1 MLDYQRVL
9 QIDIRGRFASYHT
22 WNLRFARS
30 WDYPSSH
37 PVDHFRIKI
46 HGDDWGSPMTQETSR
61 SCPPPV
67 ACWIVPGN
75 LTGTGLPLRGPVGK
89 RVACRIFQWAWK
101 NTMKN
106 KGIAIPKKDRQE
118 IYHYFRFR
126 IWLFD
131 LFGGCFNIIM
141 GTVSVPNDLC
151 MEFSRSFTPKITQ
164 KWNSIHGVY
173 KYGYSSGKNH
183 HSSSDHTHVCCMHML
198 TIVVHSTQ
206 C

>member
-1 MLDYQRVL
+1 VTTGDHRWLKKLPDRAPP
-9 QIDIRGRFASYHT
+9 RGLL
-22 WNLRFARS
+22 NRS
-30 WDYPSSH
+30 GES
-37 PVDHFRIKI
+37 
-46 HGDDWGSPMTQETSR
+46 HGDWSAAARPSR
-61 SCPPPV
+61 EKSRLSHFSE
-67 ACWIVPGN
+67 WD
-75 LTGTGLPLRGPVGK
+75 
-89 RVACRIFQWAWK
+89 WK

-106 KGIAIPKKDRQE
+106 KGIAIPKKDRHE
-118 IYHYFRFR
+118 IYRFW

-131 LFGGCFNIIM
+131 LFGGCFNIVM